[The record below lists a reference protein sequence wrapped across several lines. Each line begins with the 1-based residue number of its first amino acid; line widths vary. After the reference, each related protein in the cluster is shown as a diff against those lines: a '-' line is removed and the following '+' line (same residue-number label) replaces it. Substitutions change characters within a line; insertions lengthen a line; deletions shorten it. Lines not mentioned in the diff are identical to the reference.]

1 MAEQPK
7 QIPRIYLEQNILSE
21 IAKGK
26 FRGFADKIQSGDM
39 QLIYSY
45 IHIAETARCSNLELR
60 SKVTQALAD
69 MNGGYIHDSK
79 LHFDKSPQ
87 LRLDEHLANP
97 EVYKRVSGSVNQLAH
112 KFFGGQQGKNFRSLI
127 EDQHKTLAE
136 LMQHMVKN
144 IEALSESE
152 KEEIRHHLPML
163 EMLPNLMQ
171 HQFEEQASKL
181 LATLEASIPSSE
193 TLNGAKEFRAAVEVA
208 PSSLNNIRPP
218 NVMQKI
224 WEQVSAPGKIPAQIG
239 SASDFLAQGV
249 WAHLKEGV
257 PSWEDKIGGLYN
269 LLNLI
274 GYWPDEELHKDG
286 GFRSAM
292 GDQTHASFAA
302 FAQVFI
308 TGDERMAKKTYAIYK
323 YLEIG
328 TRVCWCKPDG
338 SGGFITLVEEEI
350 FQ

>member
-7 QIPRIYLEQNILSE
+7 QIPRVYLDQSILSE

-26 FRGFADKIQSGDM
+26 LRRFADKIRSGDM

-45 IHIAETARCSNLELR
+45 VHIAETARRNNQEFQ
-60 SKVTQALAD
+60 SKVMQTVAD
-69 MNGGYIHDSK
+69 MNGAYIHESK

-87 LRLDEHLANP
+87 LRLDEYFANH
-97 EVYKRVSGSVNQLAH
+97 EVYNRLYGSIEQLAH
-112 KFFGGQQGKNFRSLI
+112 KFFGGQQGKIFRSLI
-127 EDQHKTLAE
+127 EAQQKPFAD
-136 LMQHMVKN
+136 LMLHMDKC
-144 IEALSESE
+144 IKALSESE

-163 EMLPNLMQ
+163 EMFSELMQ
-171 HQFEEQASKL
+171 LQFEEQATKL
-181 LATLEASIPSSE
+181 LTTLEASIPSSE
-193 TLNGAKEFRAAVEVA
+193 TLNGAKGFRAAVEIA

-224 WEQVSAPGKIPAQIG
+224 WEQVSASGKISAQIS

-249 WAHLKEGV
+249 WAHMKDSE

-292 GDQTHASFAA
+292 GDQTHAAFAA
-302 FAQVFI
+302 FAHVFI

-323 YLEIG
+323 HLGIG
-328 TRVCWCKPDG
+328 TPVCWCKSDG
-338 SGGFITLVEEEI
+338 NGGLIPLVGEKI